1 MSTPFAWINELADLS
16 DTLHDFATQIT
27 QLATDLGVDISRYP
41 ADHIAVRCNS
51 QETAERWHRGLL
63 LAGEMFS
70 QKNINGRPICLFS
83 LHQPL
88 SVGPWV
94 IDCLE
99 LPYPN
104 KKHYPREG
112 WEHIELI
119 VASKAESIADMESA
133 ALQAIPALSAWMSAA
148 TELSET
154 ARIHYKASMP
164 RADDEQHANPTLAF
178 SRHGI
183 TLKIHPLSIRDV
195 VGV

>member
-16 DTLHDFATQIT
+16 DTLHDFVMQIT
-27 QLATDLGVDISRYP
+27 QLATDLGIDISCYP

-51 QETAERWHRGLL
+51 QETAARWHRGLL
-63 LAGEMFS
+63 QAGEMFS
-70 QKNINGRPICLFS
+70 KKDINGRPICLFS

-88 SVGPWV
+88 SVGPWM

-104 KKHYPREG
+104 AKHYPREG
-112 WEHIELI
+112 WEHIELV
-119 VASKAESIADMESA
+119 VASTAQSIADMESA
-133 ALQAIPALSAWMSAA
+133 ALQAIPSLSAWMNTQAV
-148 TELSET
+148 LSERAT
-154 ARIHYKASMP
+154 VRYKASMP

-178 SRHGI
+178 SRNGI

-195 VGV
+195 ISV